1 MKKNLLVTLY
11 LLLSVS
17 AIPQAQPTA
26 VWQPMGPVQF
36 PTNVSG
42 QINGIGRVCQMKF
55 HPTNAQ
61 IAYAVS
67 ASGGLWI
74 SQNGAMT
81 WNKCGTDH
89 LPLTACASVCIDY
102 TNDSILYLGTGDPN
116 YYSTDL
122 GIYKSTDGG
131 NTWFPANTG
140 CGTAMAVE
148 ILMDPNDHLTLVAA
162 TSGGIYK
169 TTNGGVNWTSK
180 LSVGQFTDME
190 MKPAAGS
197 RTLYAVNFSNFYK
210 SEDFGDTWTQ
220 ITTGIAV
227 PGGGSG
233 QGMRLAVSPAD
244 SNVVYAGMVKDEGTI
259 FRSNDGGNTFT
270 TVYHNPSQSL
280 TGYDVNGGG
289 QGNYNFTMVADPTNA
304 NTVYLASHVVWKS
317 TDGGINW
324 NQLTQWWA
332 MLHTDMHDFI
342 FNPNAQNELYS
353 INDGGV
359 WISTNG
365 GSNWLPRSNGL
376 GATEIYKAASDPKR
390 KDIVSIGTQ
399 DNGELYSYQGIWKTN
414 RGGDWTSRVIFDYTN
429 NNRVYYYENGKRRQL
444 NISGTE
450 ANYALPV
457 TPGNSTLK
465 LSFTP
470 LNTEMALA
478 GINDLYLT
486 ADLSS
491 ASPVWGLMTTFPG
504 AIKAI
509 EFAAWSEQTI
519 YVLVSP
525 NKIWKGYDL
534 TAWAPNWNTY
544 TLPSTVSNSSS
555 IATLPNDTNV
565 VYVTIGSKV
574 YRSADQG
581 QTWVNETFNL
591 PNINIIRIIHD
602 PYSTDESVYICNAA
616 GVWYKNKFMSSW
628 SDYNQGLPSV
638 ANITDFMYVDDG
650 SDSSM
655 IRIASYGRGV
665 WQTPL
670 ATTTQGLGEFTLP
683 ELTIYPNPAT
693 HLIRVRLP
701 YSVTG
706 KQEFEIYSPDGK
718 LIAVISSTLTDG
730 IAEIDVSSLPA
741 GLYTLVHR
749 EPDLIRSRGTFL
761 RQ

>member
-1 MKKNLLVTLY
+1 MKKIFFTCIFLLTCGALVY
-11 LLLSVS
+11 
-17 AIPQAQPTA
+17 AQPSA
-26 VWQPMGPVQF
+26 SWAPMGPTQF

-55 HPTNAQ
+55 HPTNPQ
-61 IAYAVS
+61 KVYAVS

-74 SQNGAMT
+74 SLNGT
-81 WNKCGTDH
+81 VSWNKCGTDA
-89 LPLTACASVCIDY
+89 LPLTACASVCVDY

-131 NTWFPANTG
+131 NTWSPANTG

-148 ILMDPNDHLTLVAA
+148 ILMDPADHMTLVAA

-169 TTNGGVNWTSK
+169 STNGGVTWVSK
-180 LSVGQFTDME
+180 LAVGQFTDME
-190 MKPAAGS
+190 MKPSAAS

-233 QGMRLAVSPAD
+233 QGMRLAVSAAD
-244 SNVVYAGMVKDEGTI
+244 TNVVYAGMVKDEGTI

-270 TVYHNPSQSL
+270 TVYNNPSQSL

-289 QGNYNFTMVADPTNA
+289 QGNYNFTMVADPLNA
-304 NTVYLASHVVWKS
+304 NTVFLASHVVWKS
-317 TDGGINW
+317 TDGGVNW

-332 MLHTDMHDFI
+332 MLHTDMHDFV
-342 FNPNAQNELYS
+342 FNPFSPNELYS

-365 GSNWLPRSNGL
+365 GNNWLPRSNGL
-376 GATEIYKAASDPKR
+376 GATEIYKAANDPRR
-390 KDIVSIGTQ
+390 KDLVSIGTQ
-399 DNGELYSYQGIWKTN
+399 DNGELFSYQGTWKTN
-414 RGGDWTSRVIFDYTN
+414 RGGDWTSRVLFDYTN
-429 NNRVYYYENGKRRQL
+429 TNRVYYFENGKRRQL
-444 NISGTE
+444 NISSAE
-450 ANYALPV
+450 NNYALPV

-465 LSFTP
+465 LAFTP
-470 LNTEMALA
+470 LNSDMALA

-491 ASPVWGLMTTFPG
+491 AAPVWGLMTTFPG
-504 AIKAI
+504 AIKAM

-519 YVLVSP
+519 YVLVAP
-525 NKIWKGYDL
+525 NKIWRGYDL
-534 TAWAPNWNTY
+534 TAWAPNWSTY
-544 TLPSTVSNSSS
+544 NLPSAVSNSSS

-574 YRSADQG
+574 YRSNDQG
-581 QTWVNETFNL
+581 QTWVNESFNL
-591 PNINIIRIIHD
+591 PNINILKIIHD
-602 PYSTDESVYICNAA
+602 PSSTDESVYICNTA
-616 GVWYKNKFMSSW
+616 GVWYKNKFMTSW

-638 ANITDFMYVDDG
+638 ANITDFMYFDG
-650 SDSSM
+650 GIDSSL

-665 WQTPL
+665 WETPL
-670 ATTTQGLGEFTLP
+670 ATSTQSIMEVNIP
-683 ELTIYPNPAT
+683 ELLIYPNPAT
-693 HLIRVRLP
+693 DKLRIRLP
-701 YSVTG
+701 YSTTG
-706 KQEFEIYSPDGK
+706 QQEISIYSADGK
-718 LIAVISSTLTDG
+718 LLTTRSIVLTAG
-730 IAEIDVSSLPA
+730 IAEIDISSLSP
-741 GLYTLVHR
+741 GQYTLSHHEKGR
-749 EPDLIRSRGTFL
+749 LRSRGLFIK
-761 RQ
+761 Q